1 MKVKKYYIYLLL
13 PLLLLSCKD
22 DLESVAVSEGEIEL
36 TQIDAV
42 IATASGNGMTRAE
55 GDPDPVPVVYL
66 EDHISRFRFVDAD
79 QMTFTTVKRTEN
91 ALPRFTYKDIAFL
104 NNSSGA
110 WDRDKNTGSD
120 GLNGSNSHPERI
132 YWSDATSAHTF
143 IGYSLPNVPGF
154 DWNPDSNGRTYYGS
168 IGDPAKNTPINYNP
182 SPSETD
188 EITVMENKVEKP
200 KTIPMSSLMRAEDL
214 LLTYDT
220 EVVADASVAHIK
232 FYHGLSSI
240 KVKVML
246 SEFYGSELDGY
257 TIVDNMV
264 LSNQPTLYKWEQTS
278 YKASAKSNT
287 HSENNPRDMFLWDY
301 VPAGVGENA
310 GKSFT
315 FYGIT
320 VPQEGRYEMQD
331 LVLSFRV
338 QYPDPMKTDLTKL
351 KTEPGYEIKWLEK
364 TYTAT
369 IRKDEK
375 PVYFHPNQCTII
387 NIKLNHRDETM
398 TIGAQYTDWEF
409 VPTPDEGSLK
419 KNSTFLQSAPT
430 FANRPTTK
438 KVTVA
443 NDTEATEDDATWLYY
458 QKNQDGTFVPGSDD
472 GKVLLDIY
480 GNTGTSA
487 KPYTISTANQL
498 LSLAYE
504 VSNGGHSFE
513 GKYIKLDAGI
523 IMQKDIDSETV
534 SWLGIG
540 DSSHPFQ
547 GTFLGSGR
555 KISRLK
561 GAPLFNNVGNKAL
574 IDNVVIENPLMGPE
588 TITSGGTTSPNPNYG
603 KLLTG
608 NAALAQTNAGVI
620 CACRVNG
627 DVGCSGS
634 GAIGSLVGTNSGT
647 IFACHHTGIVKGSGT
662 VAGLVGSNTG
672 TILFSFHAGEL
683 TGSTEYGVAPGGS
696 ITDCYYDNKLTPE
709 ASAVVGVTGIPTGD
723 MQKESF
729 VNDIVYTEEEA
740 AEENNKH
747 LTTDENEKG
756 PGEDGYVPTYET
768 SYTPIVAGAVKQI
781 SLNGKMQSWVN
792 ALTDGPLK
800 THYATHIYIYQPAA
814 YPKINDD

>member
-1 MKVKKYYIYLLL
+1 MKYYLYLFL

-55 GDPDPVPVVYL
+55 GDPEPVPVVYL

-79 QMTFTTVKRTEN
+79 RMTFTSVKRTTN
-91 ALPRFTYKDIAFL
+91 ALPRFNYKDISFL

-110 WDRDKNTGSD
+110 WDRDKDTGSD
-120 GLNGSNSHPERI
+120 GVNGSNSHPERI

-143 IGYSLPNVPGF
+143 IGYSLPNVSVF
-154 DWNPDSNGRTYYGS
+154 DWNLDGTTYYGS
-168 IGDPAKNTPINYNP
+168 IGNPEERTQINYNP
-182 SPSETD
+182 STPETD
-188 EITVMENKVEKP
+188 EITVKENNVETP
-200 KTIPMSSLMRAEDL
+200 KNIPMSSLMRAEDL

-264 LSNQPTLYKWEQTS
+264 LSNQPTLYKWDQTS

-310 GKSFT
+310 GKTFT

-320 VPQEGRYEMQD
+320 VPQEVGYEMQD

-338 QYPDPMKTDLTKL
+338 QYPDPMKTDLAEL
-351 KTEPGYEIKWLEK
+351 KKNGTQPIHWKVN
-364 TYTAT
+364 TYTAK
-369 IRKDEK
+369 IEK
-375 PVYFHPNQCTII
+375 SSPVYFHPNQCTII

-409 VPTPDEGSLK
+409 VPSPDEGTLK

-438 KVTVA
+438 KVTIA
-443 NDTEATEDDATWLYY
+443 NDAEATEDDATWLYY
-458 QKNQDGTFVPGSDD
+458 QKDQDGTFVQGSDD

-504 VSNGGHSFE
+504 VSNGGHSFQ

-523 IMQKDIDSETV
+523 IMQKDIDSEAV
-534 SWLGIG
+534 SWIGIG

-547 GTFLGSGR
+547 GTFLGAER
-555 KISRLK
+555 KISLLK
-561 GAPLFNNVGNKAL
+561 GAPLFNNVGDKAL
-574 IDNVVIENPLMGPE
+574 IDRVVIENPLTGPE
-588 TITSGGTTSPNPNYG
+588 TIKQDDATVANPDY
-603 KLLTG
+603 LTYLTG

-627 DVGCSGS
+627 DVGCIGS
-634 GAIGSLVGTNSGT
+634 GAVGALVGSNSGT
-647 IFACHHTGIVKGSGT
+647 IFACHHTGLVKGSGD
-662 VAGLVGSNTG
+662 VAGLVGTNTG
-672 TILFSFHAGEL
+672 SIVFSYHAGEL
-683 TGSTEYGVAPGGS
+683 TGTTKYGVAPSGT
-696 ITDCYYDNKLTPE
+696 ITYCYYDNKLAPE
-709 ASAVVGVTGIPTGD
+709 ASTVTVSGVTGVSTGD

-729 VNDIVYTEEEA
+729 VKAETDGLISIND
-740 AEENNKH
+740 KM
-747 LTTDENEKG
+747 
-756 PGEDGYVPTYET
+756 ET
-768 SYTPIVAGAVKQI
+768 
-781 SLNGKMQSWVN
+781 WVN
-792 ALTDGPLK
+792 ALSTDNSMK
-800 THYATHIYIYQPAA
+800 AHYATHKYIYQPAA
-814 YPKINDD
+814 YPKIN

>member
-36 TQIDAV
+36 TQIDAI

-79 QMTFTTVKRTEN
+79 RMTFTTVKRTEN
-91 ALPRFTYKDIAFL
+91 ALLRFTYKDITFL

-132 YWSDATSAHTF
+132 YWSDATSRHTF
-143 IGYSLPNVPGF
+143 IGYSLPNVSGF
-154 DWNPDSNGRTYYGS
+154 DWELKGTTYYGS
-168 IGDPAKNTPINYNP
+168 IGNPTEKTQINYNP

-188 EITVMENKVEKP
+188 EITVIEDKVEKP

-246 SEFYGSELDGY
+246 SDFYGSELDGY
-257 TIVDNMV
+257 TIVDNMI
-264 LSNQPTLYKWEQTS
+264 LKNQPTLYKWEQTS
-278 YKASAKSNT
+278 YKTSANSNT

-320 VPQEGRYEMQD
+320 VPQESGYDMQD
-331 LVLSFRV
+331 LVLTFRV
-338 QYPDPMKTDLTKL
+338 KYPDPMKTDLALL
-351 KTEPGYEIKWLEK
+351 KTNGTQPEHWLEK
-364 TYTAT
+364 EYTAT
-369 IRKDEK
+369 IYKNQSPG

-387 NIKLNHRDETM
+387 NIRLNHKDETM

-419 KNSTFLQSAPT
+419 KNSTYLQSAPT
-430 FANRPTTK
+430 FANRPSVK

-443 NDTEATEDDATWLYY
+443 TDPEATEDDATWLYY
-458 QKNQDGTFVPGSDD
+458 QKNQDGTFVAGNDED
-472 GKVLLDIY
+472 KVLLDIY
-480 GNTGTSA
+480 GNTGTKE
-487 KPYTISTANQL
+487 KPYTISTADQL

-504 VSNGGHSFE
+504 VSNGGHSFD

-523 IMQKDIDSETV
+523 ILQKDNDLETL

-540 DSSHPFQ
+540 DGSHPFQ
-547 GTFLGSGR
+547 GTFLGGGR

-561 GAPLFNNVGNKAL
+561 GAPLFNNVGDKAL
-574 IDNVVIENPLMGPE
+574 IDNVVIENPL
-588 TITSGGTTSPNPNYG
+588 S
-603 KLLTG
+603 LTG

-627 DVGCSGS
+627 DVGCAGS
-634 GAIGSLVGTNSGT
+634 GAVASLVGTNSGT
-647 IFACHHTGIVKGSGT
+647 IFACHHNGAVIGSGT
-662 VAGLVGSNTG
+662 VAGLVGTNTG
-672 TILFSFHAGEL
+672 AIRFSYHAGEL
-683 TGSTEYGVAPGGS
+683 TGTTKYGIAPDDGT
-696 ITDCYYDNKLTPE
+696 ITDCYYDNKLTTD
-709 ASAVVGVTGIPTGD
+709 ATGVSGVTGISTGD

-729 VNDIVYTEEEA
+729 VNNVLYTAEEA
-740 AEENNKH
+740 EAENASH
-747 LTTDENEKG
+747 LTTDESGKN
-756 PGEDGYVPTYET
+756 PEDAGYTPTYET
-768 SYTPIVAGAVKQI
+768 GYTPIEAGAVKQA
-781 SLNGKMQSWVN
+781 SLNGKMQTWVN
-792 ALTDGPLK
+792 ALPNDNPMK
-800 THYATHIYIYQPAA
+800 THYATHEYIYQPAA